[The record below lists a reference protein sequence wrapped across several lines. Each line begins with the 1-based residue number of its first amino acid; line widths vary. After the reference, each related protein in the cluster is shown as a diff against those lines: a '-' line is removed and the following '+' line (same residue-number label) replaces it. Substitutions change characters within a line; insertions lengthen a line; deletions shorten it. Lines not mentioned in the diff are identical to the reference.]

1 MTEANFYEFRQNN
14 SGGSFDTDMPRC
26 LWIEASSEEEACA
39 IAEEH
44 GVYFDGIDKGIDCEC
59 CGDRWYRP
67 WKDAMTREEVDS
79 WYTQYWTGP
88 NAVKWDKWEDPEIE
102 FKIVEK
108 KG

>member
-14 SGGSFDTDMPRC
+14 SGGSFNTKMP
-26 LWIEASSEEEACA
+26 LYMWIEASSKEEACA

-44 GVYFDGIDKGIDCEC
+44 GVYFDGVDEGMDCPC

-67 WKDAMTREEVDS
+67 WRSMTREEVDES
-79 WYTQYWTGP
+79 LAFELGP
-88 NAVKWDKWEDPEIE
+88 DAFNWGEWEDREAE

-108 KG
+108 KD